1 MSGSTHPRMGTD
13 WPQSSRTW
21 VSYTSLELRRTLIV
35 QSSRS
40 TMKRTAGHTVVC
52 GRLRRTESDMD
63 AGRKRTSGA
72 LVTMALVA
80 LIAAAVT
87 VMAAL
92 GSESLPT
99 ATVVVGALLGLLVA
113 GGALGA
119 LVKALKP
126 ESR

>member
-1 MSGSTHPRMGTD
+1 MN
-13 WPQSSRTW
+13 
-21 VSYTSLELRRTLIV
+21 
-35 QSSRS
+35 
-40 TMKRTAGHTVVC
+40 
-52 GRLRRTESDMD
+52 

-87 VMAAL
+87 VIAVL